1 MVSSARI
8 THQNSKG
15 AAMIFDDSVEINK
28 LADLKERYPDILVR
42 LLFTSSVT
50 LAKEGRPFAQ
60 ISWGM
65 LDDYQEMEVARR
77 NSEEKGQE
85 CENSHRDTETQR

>member
-1 MVSSARI
+1 VRPAI
-8 THQNSKG
+8 TCGTLCPGHPFIKFSKG
-15 AAMIFDDSVEINK
+15 AAMVFDNSVEINK
-28 LADLKERYPDILVR
+28 LADLKESYPDILVR

-77 NSEEKGQE
+77 NSDDSSQE
-85 CENSHRDTETQR
+85 TEN